1 MLTRIRPA
9 KKNKGKFVPVDT
21 ADPSPGQS
29 LIGRLTAALSRHSE
43 PEPKTSPDFIQT
55 ATPSPAEIRL
65 RIAEFESMRVED
77 VMIPRAEIIAV
88 EEQTTLADLV
98 RLFADT
104 THSRLPVYR
113 ETLDD
118 PIGVVHIKDLVSV
131 LADRGDG
138 QETDEVKPLNN
149 LRREILYVPP
159 SMRLPDLLLKMQS
172 TRIHLAL
179 VVDEYGGTDGIVS
192 LEDLVETIVGE
203 IEDEHDDDV
212 PYITSRGRGIW
223 EVDARAEIPDFEED
237 SGLDMSLLEF
247 EDDIDTLGGV
257 VFAIAGRV
265 PQRGEIIRHPNGVDM
280 EILDADTRRI
290 RRIRLRCPVESN
302 GKSGNT
308 ESGDPE
314 KH

>member
-1 MLTRIRPA
+1 M
-9 KKNKGKFVPVDT
+9 DT
-21 ADPSPGQS
+21 ADPSPSPS
-29 LIGRLTAALSRHSE
+29 LIGRLAAALSKS
-43 PEPKTSPDFIQT
+43 SPAETETGEVSLT

-65 RIAEFESMRVED
+65 RIADFERMRVD
-77 VMIPRAEIIAV
+77 DAMIPRAEIIAV
-88 EEQTTLADLV
+88 EEQITLPDLV

-131 LADRGDG
+131 LADRSDG
-138 QETDEVKPLNN
+138 EETDEVKPLTN

-179 VVDEYGGTDGIVS
+179 VVDEYGGTDGLVS
-192 LEDLVETIVGE
+192 LEDLVEQIVGE

-212 PYITSRGRGIW
+212 PYITARARGIW
-223 EVDARAEIPDFEED
+223 EADARAEMPEFETEA
-237 SGLDMSLLEF
+237 GWDMSLPEY

-280 EILDADTRRI
+280 EILEADTRRI
-290 RRIRLRCPVESN
+290 KRIRLRCPVEPGS
-302 GKSGNT
+302 KSGNSETSET
-308 ESGDPE
+308 ETP
-314 KH
+314 

>member
-1 MLTRIRPA
+1 M
-9 KKNKGKFVPVDT
+9 DT
-21 ADPSPGQS
+21 ADPSPSPS
-29 LIGRLTAALSRHSE
+29 LIGRLAAALSKS
-43 PEPKTSPDFIQT
+43 SPAETETGEVSLT

-65 RIAEFESMRVED
+65 RIADFERMRVDD

-88 EEQTTLADLV
+88 EEQITLPDLV

-131 LADRGDG
+131 LADRSDG
-138 QETDEVKPLNN
+138 EETDEVKPLTN

-179 VVDEYGGTDGIVS
+179 VVDEYGGTDGLVS
-192 LEDLVETIVGE
+192 LEDLVEQIVGE

-212 PYITSRGRGIW
+212 PYITARARGIW
-223 EVDARAEIPDFEED
+223 EADARAEMPEFETEA
-237 SGLDMSLLEF
+237 GWDMSLPEY

-280 EILDADTRRI
+280 EILEADTRRI
-290 RRIRLRCPVESN
+290 KRIRLRCPVEPGS
-302 GKSGNT
+302 KSGNSETSET
-308 ESGDPE
+308 ETP
-314 KH
+314 

>member
-1 MLTRIRPA
+1 M
-9 KKNKGKFVPVDT
+9 DT
-21 ADPSPGQS
+21 ADPSPSQS
-29 LIGRLTAALSRHSE
+29 LIGRLTAALSKTPPAEATNGSE
-43 PEPKTSPDFIQT
+43 TTT

-65 RIAEFESMRVED
+65 RLADFERMRVDD

-88 EEQTTLADLV
+88 EEQISLTDLV

-131 LADRGDG
+131 LADRSDG
-138 QETDEVKPLNN
+138 EETDELKPLTT

-179 VVDEYGGTDGIVS
+179 VVDEYGGTDGLVS
-192 LEDLVETIVGE
+192 LEDLVEQIVGE

-212 PYITSRGRGIW
+212 PYITARARGIW
-223 EVDARAEIPDFEED
+223 EADARAEMPEFEAEA
-237 SGLDMSLLEF
+237 GWDMSLPEY

-265 PQRGEIIRHPNGVDM
+265 PQRGEIIRHPNGVDI
-280 EILDADTRRI
+280 EILEADTRRI
-290 RRIRLRCPVESN
+290 KRIRLRCPVEP
-302 GKSGNT
+302 GTKSGNSGQSET
-308 ESGDPE
+308 ETQ
-314 KH
+314 